1 MGISPHLYLSYHLYL
16 SIYISPT
23 IYISPWSSLHS
34 PQPLSDICLY
44 WLSFL
49 YSDLILKVKLKFCFN
64 GIIVQPCC
72 NIFHLLFK
80 RFHLSWYCLYLYWAL
95 LQHLL
100 VDHISCF
107 IKWLDYDAIEAEFEF
122 EFESEMTIEES
133 QPIQADIRQRLG
145 RVKRRPGR
153 LTKKAPRKAV
163 APPPID
169 ES

>member
-1 MGISPHLYLSYHLYL
+1 MG
-16 SIYISPT
+16 
-23 IYISPWSSLHS
+23 SSLHS

-44 WLSFL
+44 WRSFL

-80 RFHLSWYCLYLYWAL
+80 RFHLSWYSLYLYWAL

-107 IKWLDYDAIEAEFEF
+107 IKWLSWHGLDSKGAAIWCTHPGW
-122 EFESEMTIEES
+122 SR
-133 QPIQADIRQRLG
+133 RQFPV
-145 RVKRRPGR
+145 RVAFA
-153 LTKKAPRKAV
+153 T
-163 APPPID
+163 
-169 ES
+169 